1 MVSRRL
7 RKGFLCIEVRFLE
20 KGILLSNVF
29 KTKGVKDNNNTRVYT
44 KIENIEQIKNI
55 LINCSFLFIYLIRIL
70 NQVAMKR
77 TTIILFFVLLNSITF
92 AQRVIENPEFEV
104 SNSGITHISKIEL
117 NKDDTRIHILNK
129 FIHKWWVTFEKDV
142 FIQLDNNVK
151 LNVLDVEGAK
161 FDEKITMP
169 ESGEKTI
176 VLIFPP
182 INETVKKIDYNNE
195 VFGISLVEG
204 TKKSNKSQEI
214 HEHVSKWID
223 SELKKSTNKPLA
235 NFSSTQFFNKST
247 GRLIGYIKGYDVRL
261 GFKTGIMYTRNDIT
275 REDYPVVIEIHPDGR
290 FEADIPLTNASYSYM
305 VIKKTGVKFYLEP
318 GQTLAMVLD
327 WDEFLYA
334 DRMRNTHHY
343 LKNIT
348 FKGSLAKI
356 NEDLI
361 GFNEKSF
368 DYKSF
373 TGKMKTKA
381 PQAFKEE
388 EALDYK
394 KNLED
399 LDIYLKNNSIS
410 NKAKILIK
418 NKIDLEHANHLFD
431 FVSNRDYYAK
441 EDPANPILKIPV
453 ENDYFDFLQ
462 KMDLNDQSLLALNE
476 FSTFVNR
483 FEFAKP
489 ILVYPKPNEKNTSSF
504 IPGKTFEQYLELEK
518 IEITENDKALMKS
531 QETKEFKSFAAYEEF
546 QKQFSEI
553 YKNGSK
559 AYSKKYVE
567 PFISMPKPEK
577 VTMEKWQLRDSIVKN
592 VFHLEKNIVYEV
604 IKIRALDFDIKRSD
618 SENAHGYWNELQ
630 KDITHPFLKEE
641 GEIMVNKQ
649 YPITFFQ
656 NNSLTDNLN
665 RKVSISGAALQN
677 KLPDGNATEIFK
689 NIIKNHKGKILF
701 IDFWATTCGPCVG
714 SIKRMKEKRKEYK
727 DNKDF
732 EFVFITDESLSP
744 LEPYDKFVKEQ
755 ELENIYRLASDDYN
769 YLRQLF
775 KFNGIPR
782 YVVID
787 KKGEVI
793 NDDFPMHNF
802 DHLLNGILEKNN

>member
-1 MVSRRL
+1 
-7 RKGFLCIEVRFLE
+7 
-20 KGILLSNVF
+20 
-29 KTKGVKDNNNTRVYT
+29 
-44 KIENIEQIKNI
+44 
-55 LINCSFLFIYLIRIL
+55 
-70 NQVAMKR
+70 MKR
-77 TTIILFFVLLNSITF
+77 TTIIIIFVLLHSMTF

-117 NKDDTRIHILNK
+117 NKDATRIHILNK
-129 FIHKWWVTFEKDV
+129 FIPKWWVTFEKDI

-151 LNVLDVEGAK
+151 LNVLDIEGAK

-176 VLIFPP
+176 VLLFPP
-182 INETVKKIDYNNE
+182 INDNVKKMDYNNE
-195 VFGISLVEG
+195 VFGIALVEG
-204 TKKSNKSQEI
+204 TKKANKSQEI
-214 HEHVSKWID
+214 PEHVSKWID
-223 SELKKSTNKPLA
+223 NELKKTTNKPLA
-235 NFSSTQFFNKST
+235 NFSSNQFFNEST

-318 GQTLAMVLD
+318 KQTLAMILD

-334 DRMRNTHHY
+334 DRMRNSHHY

-348 FKGSLAKI
+348 FKGDLAKI

-361 GFNEKSF
+361 GFDSKAF

-373 TGKMKTKA
+373 DKKRKTLS
-381 PQAFKEE
+381 PQDFKEE
-388 EALDYK
+388 EAVEHK
-394 KNLED
+394 KNLEN
-399 LDIYLKNNSIS
+399 LETYLNKNSIS
-410 NKAKILIK
+410 DKAKILIK

-441 EDPANPILKIPV
+441 QDTINTILKIPV
-453 ENDYFDFLQ
+453 ENEYFDFLQ
-462 KMDLNDQSLLALNE
+462 KMDLNDQSLLALDE

-483 FEFAKP
+483 LEFAKP
-489 ILVYPKPNEKNTSSF
+489 ILVYPKPNVTNTF
-504 IPGKTFEQYLELEK
+504 TPEKTFEQYLELEK
-518 IEITENDKALMKS
+518 IEITENDKTLNESLKN
-531 QETKEFKSFAAYEEF
+531 KVFKSAAEVVEF
-546 QKQFSEI
+546 QKQFSES
-553 YKNGSK
+553 YNNASK
-559 AYSKKYVE
+559 AYSKKYVD
-567 PFISMPKPEK
+567 PFISVPKPEK

-592 VFHLEKNIVYEV
+592 VFHLEKNLVYEV

-618 SENAHGYWNELQ
+618 SENAHAYWNELQ
-630 KDITHPFLKEE
+630 KDITHPFLKKE
-641 GEIMVNKQ
+641 GEKIVNKQ
-649 YPITFFQ
+649 YPINSFQ
-656 NNSLTDNLN
+656 NSLLTDNLN
-665 RKVSISGAALQN
+665 RKVNINAMAMQN
-677 KLPDGNATEIFK
+677 KLPDGKATEIFK
-689 NIIKNHKGKILF
+689 NIIKNHKGKIVF
-701 IDFWATTCGPCVG
+701 IDFWATTCGPCVAG
-714 SIKRMKEKRKEYK
+714 IKRMKETRKEYK

-744 LEPYDKFVKEQ
+744 LEPYNKFVGEQ

-793 NDDFPMHNF
+793 NDNFPMHNF
-802 DHLLNGILEKNN
+802 EHLLNGILEKYN